1 MDYLLIIVNSLQE
14 LTDFVLIYEHCN
26 CIHEMVKEINIW
38 SKKSDK
44 DKSGIASLDFNF
56 NEGNEEE

>member
-1 MDYLLIIVNSLQE
+1 
-14 LTDFVLIYEHCN
+14 
-26 CIHEMVKEINIW
+26 MVKEINIW